1 MKPNKGNVKVFF
13 LCVFLFFNENQEC
26 CETQGEPNEFM
37 RSAWLCCFMHT
48 RAPDRPEGQTSS
60 AQFASE
66 VTVAQWI
73 FASITSKSSKH
84 LHTAGCRRKIEAV
97 LKTEKLRFSSPL
109 AELEPRR
116 RRLPQQP
123 QEADP
128 NRPPVR
134 RPRGG
139 GPQRLQVRCSS

>member
-1 MKPNKGNVKVFF
+1 M
-13 LCVFLFFNENQEC
+13 CVFLFFNENQEC
-26 CETQGEPNEFM
+26 CETQGEANEFM
-37 RSAWLCCFMHT
+37 RSAWLCCFMQT
-48 RAPDRPEGQTSS
+48 RAPDRPEGHTSS
-60 AQFASE
+60 AQFATQ
-66 VTVAQWI
+66 VAVAQWI
-73 FASITSKSSKH
+73 FASITSKSSKP
-84 LHTAGCRRKIEAV
+84 LHTAGCRRKV
-97 LKTEKLRFSSPL
+97 LKTEKLLIAFSSPL

-139 GPQRLQVRCSS
+139 GTQRLQVRCSS